1 MPYTKKQQVLNYL
14 QSGHGVTGHTAL
26 YHFGLYRLSST
37 IHRLRQ
43 EGHTIHTEMIEED
56 GETYAKYIYLS
67 PPQSPRSPFLPPPP
81 PSVTSDGLIGL
92 SSTFQMDIDV

>member
-14 QSGHGVTGHTAL
+14 QSGRGVTGHTAL

-37 IHRLRQ
+37 IHKLRQ

-67 PPQSPRSPFLPPPP
+67 PPQSPRSPSLPPPP